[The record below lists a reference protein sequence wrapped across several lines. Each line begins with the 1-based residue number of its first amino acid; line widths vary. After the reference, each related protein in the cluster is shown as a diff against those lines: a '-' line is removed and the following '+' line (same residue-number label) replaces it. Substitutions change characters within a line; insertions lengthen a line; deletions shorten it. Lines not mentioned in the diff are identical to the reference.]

1 MAISKG
7 DVKKFVKERF
17 NVMMEDAA
25 AEKMAEML
33 ESKAAEIAKYAVEHA
48 KKGSKAVCAEDI
60 DAYKLEHGN

>member
-17 NVMMEDAA
+17 NVMIEDEA
-25 AEKMAEML
+25 AEEMVSML
-33 ESKAAEIAKYAVEHA
+33 ESKADEIARFAVEHA
-48 KKGSKAVCAEDI
+48 KRGSKAVCAEDI